1 MSAFGRCPRHLA
13 GVRACV
19 RIVNALPEPFP
30 ATLPNN
36 LSLTYLRLQRRLLR
50 RKRAFFA
57 HFTSRNIRNYFLS
70 AQPYYKVNSPLTG
83 RAMSSWR

>member
-19 RIVNALPEPFP
+19 RIVNAHPEPFFV
-30 ATLPNN
+30 TLPNN
-36 LSLTYLRLQRRLLR
+36 LSLTYLHLQRRLLR

-57 HFTSRNIRNYFLS
+57 HFTSRNIRIIFYPRN
-70 AQPYYKVNSPLTG
+70 PVIK
-83 RAMSSWR
+83 

>member
-19 RIVNALPEPFP
+19 RIVNALPQPFSP
-30 ATLPNN
+30 PPLNS
-36 LSLTYLRLQRRLLR
+36 LSLTHLRLQRRLLR

-57 HFTSRNIRNYFLS
+57 HFTSRNIRIIFYPRN
-70 AQPYYKVNSPLTG
+70 PVIK
-83 RAMSSWR
+83 

>member
-19 RIVNALPEPFP
+19 RIVNILPEPFSV
-30 ATLPNN
+30 TLPNN

-57 HFTSRNIRNYFLS
+57 HFTSRNIRIIFYPRN
-70 AQPYYKVNSPLTG
+70 PVIK
-83 RAMSSWR
+83 

>member
-19 RIVNALPEPFP
+19 RIVNALPQPFP
-30 ATLPNN
+30 VTLPNN
-36 LSLTYLRLQRRLLR
+36 LSLTHLRLQRRLLR

-57 HFTSRNIRNYFLS
+57 HFTSRNIRIIFYPRN
-70 AQPYYKVNSPLTG
+70 PVIK
-83 RAMSSWR
+83 